1 MPVSLNSQI
10 VLSWFQRHID
20 KRISIAV
27 HHIVDVFVEVSGSAI
42 NVEQDSPD
50 KSVPVVNVVSTMI
63 RLSQADGAFRL
74 SRHIYVDSLEA
85 SGLCMIGTCFVA
97 ER

>member
-63 RLSQADGAFRL
+63 RLSQADGAFCL